1 MTDKMIPD
9 ISVIVTVYNIEKY
22 ISECLESILSQ
33 KGPTLECI
41 CVDDASTDGSL
52 EILNKYALKDPRIK
66 IIQNQKNMG
75 LSSSRNIGFRN
86 AMGKYLYNIDGDDFL
101 EVGALERLF
110 SCAEKNKLDLLG
122 FSATSFFES
131 EKMEKFGKEDEY
143 VREKI
148 YPQVMTGAELFA
160 ELIRN
165 NDRASS
171 NMVLYFYRRKYF
183 ESNNLYGVEKLRYA
197 DDSMF
202 AMYMAAQRAM
212 CIPDRL
218 YMRRYRE
225 GSTCTSEMKKYYME
239 SLIVLFIK
247 ELQVWE
253 KYNFDNELNST
264 IEKYF
269 NTRLISIKAM
279 YKKFH
284 KDNTD
289 TPLLNKNIMAKYFYK
304 YFIAEELLYKN
315 FLTAEEFSKLKNINT
330 IILYGAGCIAN
341 EVAKALEYNKI
352 LQYMVVVTDKGTEHN
367 KFRGKE
373 IVNIN
378 DLKCDKKNAVV
389 IVAMSKNNYDAVT
402 AVLEQLGYHNVIWA
416 SL

>member
-66 IIQNQKNMG
+66 IIQNHKNVG
-75 LSSSRNIGFRN
+75 QSSSRNIGFRK
-86 AMGKYLYNIDGDDFL
+86 AKGEYLYSIDGDDFL
-101 EVGALERLF
+101 KCNALKLLY
-110 SCAEKNKLDLLG
+110 SCAKENNLDLLG
-122 FSATSFFES
+122 FSAIAFFEN
-131 EKMEKFGKEDEY
+131 EKLKQIGKKDEY
-143 VREKI
+143 IRKEK
-148 YPQVMTGAELFA
+148 YPDVMTGVELFA
-160 ELIRN
+160 NLISNKDQIN
-165 NDRASS
+165 NI
-171 NMVLYFYRRKYF
+171 VLYFYRRDYF
-183 ESNNLYGVEKLRYA
+183 ESNNLYGIEELRYGE
-197 DDSMF
+197 DSMF
-202 AMYMAAQRAM
+202 AMYMAAKRAM
-212 CIPDRL
+212 CIPDCL

-239 SLIVLFIK
+239 SLIILFIR
-247 ELQVWE
+247 ELQIWE
-253 KYNFDNELNST
+253 KCNFNNELNST

-279 YKKFH
+279 YKRFQ

-304 YFIAEELLYKN
+304 YFIAEELLYRN

-378 DLKCDKKNAVV
+378 DLKCDKKNTVV
-389 IVAMSKNNYDAVT
+389 IVAMSKNNYDVVT
-402 AVLEQLGYHNVIWA
+402 AVLDQLGYHNVIWA